1 MSLSIQL
8 FSKEQT
14 LRHNFIEDFI
24 HVAEIMG
31 PCHKKF
37 SDHNRQKY
45 LIICLIDKGELNILA
60 KGEHYCINAGEIMVL
75 SSWTDVNE
83 IICSDDFH
91 CFVLSVG
98 IEILADIS
106 RMNRH
111 LRPNLRRNGESAIG
125 KLILSE
131 EEMNILINDTKMIM
145 GALGN
150 TTHLFL
156 KELTYAL
163 FTAFVTDIANFVW
176 QRDEDHTD
184 IEKDDVSRADEIF
197 VHFMSLLED
206 NIENETSVEFYADKL
221 CISKQYLSL
230 IVKKQTGISIGNII
244 ARHRYERAAKMLRN
258 PKYTVQQVAL
268 ALSFADQS
276 AFGKFFKKHSKV
288 SPTAYRKNIITSLMK
303 QVSNP

>member
-14 LRHNFIEDFI
+14 IKHNFIEDFI
-24 HVAEIMG
+24 HVAEIEG
-31 PCHKKF
+31 PGHKKF
-37 SDHNRQKY
+37 SEHNRQKY

-60 KGEHYCINAGEIMVL
+60 KGEHRCFQAGEIMVL

-83 IICSDDFH
+83 ILCSNDFH
-91 CFVLSVG
+91 CIVLSVG

-111 LRPNLRRNGESAIG
+111 LRPNLRRNGDGAIG
-125 KLILSE
+125 KQSLSD
-131 EEMNILINDTKMIM
+131 EEMDILINDARMIM

-156 KELTYAL
+156 KELAYAL
-163 FTAFVTDIANFVW
+163 FTAFITDIANIAW
-176 QRDEDHTD
+176 QR
-184 IEKDDVSRADEIF
+184 EKDNTEINNDDISRADELF
-197 VHFMSLLED
+197 VNFMSLLED
-206 NIENETSVEFYADKL
+206 NIEKETSVEFYADKL

-230 IVKKQTGISIGNII
+230 IVKKQTGISVGNII
-244 ARHRYERAAKMLRN
+244 SRQRYERAAKMLRN
-258 PKYTVQQVAL
+258 PKYNVQQVAL

-288 SPTAYRKNIITSLMK
+288 SPTAYRKNVITSLMK
-303 QVSNP
+303 KVSNP

>member
-8 FSKEQT
+8 FTKEQT
-14 LRHNFIEDFI
+14 LKHNFIEDFI
-24 HVAEIMG
+24 HVAEIQG

-37 SDHNRQKY
+37 TDHNRQKY

-60 KGEHYCINAGEIMVL
+60 KGEHCCIKSGEIMIL
-75 SSWTDVNE
+75 SSWTDINE
-83 IICSDDFH
+83 IICSSDFH

-111 LRPNLRRNGESAIG
+111 LRPNLRRKGEG
-125 KLILSE
+125 PVGRHQLTE
-131 EEMNILINDTKMIM
+131 EEMNILINDSKMII

-150 TTHLFL
+150 TRHLFL
-156 KELTYAL
+156 KELAYSL
-163 FTAFVTDIANFVW
+163 FTAFVTDIANIIW
-176 QRDEDHTD
+176 QKMSEEDD
-184 IEKDDVSRADEIF
+184 ISNDDISRADELF
-197 VHFMSLLED
+197 MHFMRLLEE
-206 NIENETSVEFYADKL
+206 NIEKETSVEFYADKL

-230 IVKKQTGISIGNII
+230 IVKKQTGISVGNII
-244 ARHRYERAAKMLRN
+244 SRQRYERAAKMLRN
-258 PKYTVQQVAL
+258 PQYNVQQVAL

>member
-8 FSKEQT
+8 FTKEQT
-14 LRHNFIEDFI
+14 LKHNFIEDFI
-24 HVAEIMG
+24 HVAEIQG

-37 SDHNRQKY
+37 SGHNRQKY
-45 LIICLIDKGELNILA
+45 LIISIIDKGELNILA
-60 KGEHYCINAGEIMVL
+60 KGEHCRLQSGEIMVL

-111 LRPNLRRNGESAIG
+111 LRPNLRRNGEEAVG
-125 KLILSE
+125 HLLLSE
-131 EEMNILINDTKMIM
+131 VEMDILINDAKMII

-150 TTHLFL
+150 KSHLFL
-156 KELTYAL
+156 KELAYSL
-163 FTAFVTDIANFVW
+163 FTAFATDVANIVW
-176 QRDEDHTD
+176 HKDKDTID
-184 IEKDDVSRADEIF
+184 INNDNISRSDEIF
-197 VHFMSLLED
+197 IHFMRLLED
-206 NIENETSVEFYADKL
+206 NVEKETSVEFYADKL

-230 IVKKQTGISIGNII
+230 IVKKQTGISVGNII
-244 ARHRYERAAKMLRN
+244 ARQRYERAAKMLRN
-258 PKYTVQQVAL
+258 PMYTVQQVAL

-288 SPTAYRKNIITSLMK
+288 SPTAYRKNVITSLMK